1 MESGYEFNPFRKDGY
16 KGQLQYNAP
25 EYENLFPRSQSG
37 QKGFVSE
44 LLSKLKNTDSA
55 IGSLYWDPMMIHVED
70 EHGNNVTG
78 WAHTFDT
85 NQPQANVV
93 ENTTLFDFDGKAV
106 TALEAYEYNTYSKPQ
121 ELFIFAGYDEQGV
134 LKDAKSYKTEDE
146 FNPEEMRGLDIIRYH
161 WTSLTDIKPL
171 SPPCPF
177 NK

>member
-1 MESGYEFNPFRKDGY
+1 
-16 KGQLQYNAP
+16 
-25 EYENLFPRSQSG
+25 
-37 QKGFVSE
+37 
-44 LLSKLKNTDSA
+44 
-55 IGSLYWDPMMIHVED
+55 MIHVED